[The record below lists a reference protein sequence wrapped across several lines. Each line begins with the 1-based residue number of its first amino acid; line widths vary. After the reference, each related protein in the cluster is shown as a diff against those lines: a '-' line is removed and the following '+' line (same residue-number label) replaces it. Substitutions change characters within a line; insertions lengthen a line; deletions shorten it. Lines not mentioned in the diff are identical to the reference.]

1 MALNKNSVS
10 TLNDEINQVTW
21 FKKLFIILMKSNKIS
36 QSVEGC
42 ELQTNLGKSQQVPVQ
57 FSFLNG
63 V

>member
-1 MALNKNSVS
+1 
-10 TLNDEINQVTW
+10 
-21 FKKLFIILMKSNKIS
+21 MKSDKIS

-57 FSFLNG
+57 FSILNG